1 MAKAQK
7 AGGQYRQM
15 LLAQQGHQTAETEEP
30 VSFFRIFLCYVILD
44 YTKASVYEVDSAR
57 ICTEVRKD
65 LTEDLDL
72 AETLGKALDNIWVS
86 GEGEEALSP

>member
-30 VSFFRIFLCYVILD
+30 VSFL
-44 YTKASVYEVDSAR
+44 
-57 ICTEVRKD
+57 
-65 LTEDLDL
+65 
-72 AETLGKALDNIWVS
+72 
-86 GEGEEALSP
+86 